1 MEIEEIQELS
11 ELEITK
17 IIARDI
23 IGTEYL
29 EIEGEIF
36 LVDDDNEE
44 LFAPLHIEEHTF
56 MVQRCMLVYGYKIQ
70 IGSTY
75 ATDTNGEEFICFRM
89 SITLEDGEEIEFT
102 SPNLNRLFCICSIW
116 AQQQVE

>member
-1 MEIEEIQELS
+1 MELEEILKLS
-11 ELEITK
+11 ELELTRM
-17 IIARDI
+17 IARDI

-36 LVDDDNEE
+36 LVDGDDEE

-56 MVQRCMLVYGYKIQ
+56 MVQRCMLIYGYRIILSSIYAKD
-70 IGSTY
+70 ST
-75 ATDTNGEEFICFRM
+75 EEEVLCFRI
-89 SITLEDGEEIEFT
+89 SITLEDGEGIEFT
-102 SPNLNRLFCICSIW
+102 SPNLNRLFCVCAIW